1 MFACDFRRAAHRF
14 ARSRHQLKQV
24 ADDELSSAPLVQ
36 YASPAVGL
44 ERYYLRMLEAV
55 PVLPSRWRRWNLGML
70 DKATQQQG
78 PQVVFPRYMKGNWR
92 TLNLSVV
99 ADCET
104 SR

>member
-1 MFACDFRRAAHRF
+1 MFACDLRQEGHRF
-14 ARSRHQLKQV
+14 ARSRRQLKQV

-36 YASPAVGL
+36 CASPAVGL
-44 ERYYLRMLEAV
+44 ERCYLRMLEAV

-78 PQVVFPRYMKGNWR
+78 PQVVFPRYMEGNWR